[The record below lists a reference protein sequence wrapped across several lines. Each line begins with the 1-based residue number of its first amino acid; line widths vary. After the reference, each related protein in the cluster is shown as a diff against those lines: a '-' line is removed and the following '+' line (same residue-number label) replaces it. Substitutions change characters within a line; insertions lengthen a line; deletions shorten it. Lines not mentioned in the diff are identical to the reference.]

1 MQARPSRY
9 WKPVWNTHTS
19 GVGAQLVRAQVDV
32 DSKCKDY
39 KSLLPRNLIDPSDNI
54 RFIEVS
60 NLKMRNCYIISDK
73 YEILPTKCSA
83 LVSSLQP
90 TPLIRTCT
98 GGENTEIAETNS
110 VRCDPA

>member
-1 MQARPSRY
+1 MPRFIPYRLKNNY
-9 WKPVWNTHTS
+9 
-19 GVGAQLVRAQVDV
+19 
-32 DSKCKDY
+32 CKDY

-73 YEILPTKCSA
+73 YGILPTKCSA